1 MSVAAEAVVA
11 RPNVRFR
18 GRSFMALVLAPEPPV
33 ADWLAEFDRLLQRS
47 PGFFVGKPVV
57 IDVSGLPHDRPTL
70 VDLMTE
76 LGHRNIRVLG
86 IEGVDAFKLGADA
99 RGLPP
104 IMSNG
109 RDSALPDPSPPPT
122 QPVAA
127 PTVVDAAAVTVA
139 PIAAEP
145 TPPAF
150 MLIEDS
156 VRSGQAVY
164 FPQGDVTVVGSVA
177 SGAEIIAGG
186 SIHIYGVLRGRAIA
200 GVSGNPAARIFCRKL
215 EAELV
220 AIDGLYRTADDI
232 AEGLRGHAVQ
242 ARLDGDSLVVSEL
255 N

>member
-1 MSVAAEAVVA
+1 
-11 RPNVRFR
+11 
-18 GRSFMALVLAPEPPV
+18 MALVLAPEPPL

-57 IDVSGLPHDRPTL
+57 LDVASLPHDRPTL
-70 VDLMTE
+70 IDLMTE
-76 LGHRNIRVLG
+76 MGHRNVRVLG
-86 IEGVDAFKLGADA
+86 LEGVDAFKLGADA

-104 IMSNG
+104 IMNGG
-109 RDSALPDPSPPPT
+109 RDGGAVEPDPGPASPAAEVATLPATQAPPP
-122 QPVAA
+122 
-127 PTVVDAAAVTVA
+127 
-139 PIAAEP
+139 
-145 TPPAF
+145 PPF
-150 MLIEDS
+150 MLVEDS
-156 VRSGQAVY
+156 IRSGQAVY

-186 SIHIYGVLRGRAIA
+186 SIHIYGALRGRAIA
-200 GVSGNPAARIFCRKL
+200 GAAGNPAARIFCRKL

>member
-1 MSVAAEAVVA
+1 MSATAEAVAA

-57 IDVSGLPHDRPTL
+57 IDVGGLPHDRPTL

-86 IEGVDAFKLGADA
+86 LEGVDAFKLGADA

-109 RDSALPDPSPPPT
+109 RDSGPVDEPAAEAAAPPP
-122 QPVAA
+122 
-127 PTVVDAAAVTVA
+127 AAAEVA
-139 PIAAEP
+139 PPIQAEP
-145 TPPAF
+145 APAPAF
-150 MLIEDS
+150 MLVEDS
-156 VRSGQAVY
+156 VRSGQALY

-186 SIHIYGVLRGRAIA
+186 SIHVYGTLRGRAIA
-200 GVSGNPAARIFCRKL
+200 GVAGNPEARIFCRKL

-232 AEGLRGHAVQ
+232 AAGLRGHAVQ
-242 ARLDGDSLVVSEL
+242 VRLDGDSIVVAEL

>member
-1 MSVAAEAVVA
+1 MSVTAEAVAA

-76 LGHRNIRVLG
+76 LGQRNIRVLG
-86 IEGVDAFKLGADA
+86 LEGVEAFKLGADA

-104 IMSNG
+104 IMNGG
-109 RDSALPDPSPPPT
+109 RDSALPEPAAASTAAPAAAPA
-122 QPVAA
+122 VAA
-127 PTVVDAAAVTVA
+127 NDTAPPIVA
-139 PIAAEP
+139 EHA
-145 TPPAF
+145 PPAF
-150 MLIEDS
+150 MLVEDS
-156 VRSGQAVY
+156 VRSGQALY

-186 SIHIYGVLRGRAIA
+186 SIHVYGTLRGRAIA
-200 GVSGNPAARIFCRKL
+200 GVAGNPAARIFCRKL

-232 AEGLRGHAVQ
+232 AAGLRGHAVQ
-242 ARLDGDSLVVSEL
+242 VRLDGDSIVVAEL